1 MKCLDVQENII
12 YMLCDELTPEDRAAV
27 LEHIRGC
34 PVCRAEYQFLDECL
48 TLCAPSETEKCTCQ
62 FQETY
67 WDEFVFSVHEKII
80 HEKFERKFPFRIV
93 IPVVASAFVAF
104 TIGYLLFIR
113 PKPQVTAQEG
123 APRLEGGQYEEV
135 YELTPEQQEEFIKII
150 NQRYGQ

>member
-12 YMLCDELTPEDRAAV
+12 YMLLNEISPEEHDAV
-27 LEHIRGC
+27 LEHMESC
-34 PVCRAEYQFLDECL
+34 PACREEYRALSEYLQ
-48 TLCAPSETEKCTCQ
+48 LCSPSEGEACACQ

-93 IPVVASAFVAF
+93 IPVVASALVVFTAGYFLFV
-104 TIGYLLFIR
+104 R
-113 PKPQVTAQEG
+113 PKPQITAQEG
-123 APRLEGGQYEEV
+123 PPRREGGQFEEV

-150 NQRYGQ
+150 NQRYGP